1 MAAAAKIQLPN
12 AGSAVFVGVV
22 TQNRC
27 GNGAGVADAAAVNR
41 TTIVTKQSDGE
52 KSMELDENDQTFG
65 GAIGT
70 DLTFEYASEDVVIVS
85 GTTHVNVATTA
96 LDGLQATTFTAT
108 GWS

>member
-1 MAAAAKIQLPN
+1 M
-12 AGSAVFVGVV
+12 
-22 TQNRC
+22 
-27 GNGAGVADAAAVNR
+27 

-52 KSMELDENDQTFG
+52 KSMELDQDDETFG

-70 DLTFEYASEDVVIVS
+70 DLEFHYASEDVVIVS

-96 LDGLQATTFTAT
+96 LDGLQSSTFTAT